1 MQDSSRSYR
10 FNLKKWM
17 TALSINNRSIV
28 MDKIIK
34 RSGQSK
40 ATIKRIIYMSS
51 ENQTYVRL
59 ETKEAI
65 CKEFG
70 KTMEDLENKTRKD
83 AKK

>member
-1 MQDSSRSYR
+1 
-10 FNLKKWM
+10 M